1 MPPSAL
7 DRLGMLII
15 LYAFLIIYPSLHAI
29 MFFMFSSGFTQH
41 PLLLYINLFFS
52 LAAYLQI
59 DYPMLFEVSNP
70 SSGKISH
77 CGVLEFIADEG
88 LIYLPYW
95 VLIFPKCL

>member
-15 LYAFLIIYPSLHAI
+15 PYAFLIVYPSLHAI
-29 MFFMFSSGFTQH
+29 MFFMFSSRFTQH
-41 PLLLYINLFFS
+41 QLLLYINLFFS